1 MSSLRMGGGKPQVM
15 LMASGQ
21 FMGLLLL
28 EESLKMALLIFQ
40 GNVMTSGEVKQ
51 LVLGRLA

>member
-1 MSSLRMGGGKPQVM
+1 MGGGKPQVM

-51 LVLGRLA
+51 LVLGLLA